1 MPIYTKTGDK
11 GKTSLFSGK
20 RVYKDDLRVETYGT
34 LDELNSVIGLALSYK
49 YKNDKKSRVV
59 TQVLTDV
66 QNTLFYIGSYFADL
80 PDTVHDI
87 DFEKKIKTFEESIDL
102 VMKEMPNF
110 TNFILPGGGSR
121 GATIHIART
130 IARRLERLVVRLHRK
145 QKVDSQVIQY
155 INRLS
160 DLLFAFARYSNFIE
174 GKKETIWE
182 R

>member
-34 LDELNSVIGLALSYK
+34 LDELNSVMGLVLSYK
-49 YKNDKKSRVV
+49 NKNSKKDKII

-80 PDTVHDI
+80 PDTVSDI
-87 DFEKKIKTFEESIDL
+87 DFPEKLKTFENSIDF
-102 VMKEMPNF
+102 VMKEMPQFNS
-110 TNFILPGGGSR
+110 FILPSGGTR
-121 GATIHIART
+121 GATIHVART
-130 IARRLERLVVRLHRK
+130 ITRRLERLIVKLNRK
-145 QKVDSQVIQY
+145 QKVNPQVIQY
-155 INRLS
+155 VNRLS
-160 DLLFAFARYSNFIE
+160 DLLFAFARYSNFLE